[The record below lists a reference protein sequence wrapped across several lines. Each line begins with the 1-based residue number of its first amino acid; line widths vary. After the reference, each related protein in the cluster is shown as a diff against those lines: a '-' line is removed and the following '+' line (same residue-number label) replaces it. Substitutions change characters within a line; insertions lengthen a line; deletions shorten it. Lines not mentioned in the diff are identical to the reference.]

1 MLLVILDT
9 LLPDDASTIFL
20 MLTLVLVVSCVLY
33 NHIFGAKND
42 IELIEYPNPDSPI
55 TETQARSSMT
65 ELITIED
72 ENRKST
78 SSNSDIELKT
88 VASQDE
94 AMKPRLEYPDPDTP
108 ITETQARGLMTEI
121 IS

>member
-1 MLLVILDT
+1 MDKESELEDENQE
-9 LLPDDASTIFL
+9 DAS
-20 MLTLVLVVSCVLY
+20 S
-33 NHIFGAKND
+33 KND
-42 IELIEYPNPDSPI
+42 IELGSIANQDPNIEYPDPDSPI

-78 SSNSDIELKT
+78 SSNNDIELGT
-88 VASQDE
+88 IPSQDE
-94 AMKPRLEYPDPDTP
+94 AMKPRLENPDPDTP